1 MFVTPR
7 PLVVHYK
14 MSFFFPVS
22 MQHRWLDDWFGLS
35 NSVTVVV
42 KHILISFSL
51 LLLKPNEPRLLYLES
66 VGLYNTWK
74 IKLFFKLNF
83 GFLQLWKQ
91 DSWNSCHK
99 LFHDNFL
106 VCSIKPTTPIPFTTV
121 PIPKSPKSL
130 PPACVRLSSVC
141 TEWLTVES
149 QLQEIMVPGNPL
161 LKEYIQ

>member
-14 MSFFFPVS
+14 MSFFSPVS

-106 VCSIKPTTPIPFTTV
+106 VCSIKPTPPPFLLQQYPFLKV
-121 PIPKSPKSL
+121 QNHSHQPASGSVQSALNDWLLSHSCRKS
-130 PPACVRLSSVC
+130 
-141 TEWLTVES
+141 WF
-149 QLQEIMVPGNPL
+149 QEIHC
-161 LKEYIQ
+161 